1 MSLLGHVY
9 LLPDARLQALL
20 AEPSSVTAAIDR
32 AYNEPEGG
40 FVDLDKAWH
49 CLHYLLTGSAQG
61 GDPPLNFILNGGTPV
76 GAEDVGHGPARVFLP
91 REVAVVSDALSHVS
105 AASLMP
111 RFDLKK
117 LEKLAVYP
125 GGWSELNLRSD
136 YELGYYFGP
145 LEELKR
151 VLGRA
156 KVEQLGMM
164 VWIG

>member
-9 LLPDARLQALL
+9 LLPDASIQALL
-20 AEPSSVTAAIDR
+20 AEPSSVVAIIDR
-32 AYNEPEGG
+32 AYNEPDAG

-61 GDPPLNFILNGGTPV
+61 GDGPLAFILSGGAPV
-76 GAEDVGHGPARVFLP
+76 GEEDLGYGPPRVFRPL
-91 REVAVVSDALSHVS
+91 EAAAVADALSKIEP
-105 AASLMP
+105 ASLMV

-117 LEKLAVYP
+117 LEKLSIYP
-125 GGWSELNLRSD
+125 GGWLELNLRSD

-151 VLGRA
+151 VTLRA
-156 KVEQLGMM
+156 KEQRLGMI